1 MPLVFVAQTFTIK
14 GKITNKNEPLPFV
27 TIVNKGTTI
36 GAISNDLG
44 NYELKLSAGTHT
56 LVFQYVGFKKT
67 EHIINLTQNTE
78 FNMDLKSEGVSL
90 NEIVVKAGEDPSYPI
105 IRKAIKKK
113 KYYNTLVKE
122 YSCQSYIKGLQ
133 RLINMPEK
141 FKKLYKLASGENFDT
156 TKLGIIYLSE
166 SESNYYYK
174 HPKQQKEIMF
184 SSKVSG
190 NNQAFSF
197 NQLSQ
202 MQINFNQNL
211 VDIGGISDRPIISP
225 LNNNA
230 FLYYKFY
237 LLDSLF
243 EDGKKINKI
252 AVKPKRITDPCFK
265 GVIYIQDKT
274 WRLTSADLKLTKD
287 QKINYVDT
295 INIKQLH
302 ASILGDSIW
311 MPVNHN
317 LSFSFK
323 FMGII
328 VNGYFNA
335 FIKNY
340 QLNPKFNNTFF
351 NSEVLI
357 IQDSANKK
365 DSTYWLK
372 NRPTPL
378 TKEERKDYTK
388 KDSIEKVENTDNY
401 KDSIDKK
408 HNKYKINNLFTGYT
422 YNKTK
427 NNFSMS
433 LPGIV
438 TSGVQYNTVEGLNL
452 SYNLSL
458 VKTYD
463 NLNKHILH
471 GRIRYGFSNYLW
483 GGELAYNYHFN
494 QKKFSRFGIK
504 IKSIA
509 EQYNQQNPIAPLI
522 NTGYSLFMNQNYMKL
537 FKETGSEI
545 NYFSELVNGVYL
557 SATTKYVEREALK
570 NTSDVLIIDNENI
583 LFSSNDPR
591 NENNFDSLFTTN
603 RAYTAEL
610 GLTFRFKQKYISNPK
625 EKIIIGS
632 KYPRLAINYKKA
644 FPIFNTIANYDLATA
659 AISDNID
666 LGLFGTLGIKI
677 RGGYYLNTSKL
688 FFMDFRY
695 FLGNQTI
702 FNTNDYLS
710 SYRLLPYYKF
720 SADKWFNESH
730 IEHHFN
736 GFLIN
741 KIPLIKKL
749 KIQEVIGVHYLTSN
763 NLKNYYEI
771 NFGFENLFKLLR
783 IDYVLGYGIENKIK
797 HGFTIG
803 LNTSL

>member
-174 HPKQQKEIMF
+174 HPKLQKEIMF

-252 AVKPKRITDPCFK
+252 AVKPKRITDPCFT

-378 TKEERKDYTK
+378 TKEEIKDYTK

-557 SATTKYVEREALK
+557 SANTKYVEREALK

>member
-27 TIVNKGTTI
+27 TIVNKGTTT

-67 EHIINLTQNTE
+67 EHIINLKQNTE
-78 FNMDLKSEGVSL
+78 LNMDLKSEGVSL

-174 HPKQQKEIMF
+174 HPKLQKEIMF

-252 AVKPKRITDPCFK
+252 AVKPKRITDPCFT

-378 TKEERKDYTK
+378 TKEEIKDYTK

-557 SATTKYVEREALK
+557 SANTKYVEREALK

>member
-1 MPLVFVAQTFTIK
+1 MNRTIAIVLLFIMPLVFVAQTFTIK

-174 HPKQQKEIMF
+174 HPKLQKEIMF

-252 AVKPKRITDPCFK
+252 AVKPKRITDPCFT

-378 TKEERKDYTK
+378 TKEEIKDYTK

-494 QKKFSRFGIK
+494 PKKFSRFGIK

-522 NTGYSLFMNQNYMKL
+522 NTGYSLFMN
-537 FKETGSEI
+537 
-545 NYFSELVNGVYL
+545 
-557 SATTKYVEREALK
+557 
-570 NTSDVLIIDNENI
+570 
-583 LFSSNDPR
+583 
-591 NENNFDSLFTTN
+591 
-603 RAYTAEL
+603 
-610 GLTFRFKQKYISNPK
+610 
-625 EKIIIGS
+625 
-632 KYPRLAINYKKA
+632 
-644 FPIFNTIANYDLATA
+644 
-659 AISDNID
+659 
-666 LGLFGTLGIKI
+666 
-677 RGGYYLNTSKL
+677 
-688 FFMDFRY
+688 
-695 FLGNQTI
+695 
-702 FNTNDYLS
+702 
-710 SYRLLPYYKF
+710 
-720 SADKWFNESH
+720 
-730 IEHHFN
+730 
-736 GFLIN
+736 
-741 KIPLIKKL
+741 
-749 KIQEVIGVHYLTSN
+749 
-763 NLKNYYEI
+763 
-771 NFGFENLFKLLR
+771 
-783 IDYVLGYGIENKIK
+783 
-797 HGFTIG
+797 
-803 LNTSL
+803 

>member
-67 EHIINLTQNTE
+67 EHIINLKQNTE
-78 FNMDLKSEGVSL
+78 LNMDLKSEGVSL

-113 KYYNTLVKE
+113 KYYNNLVKE

-252 AVKPKRITDPCFK
+252 AVKPKRITDPCFT

-557 SATTKYVEREALK
+557 SANTKYVEREALK

-625 EKIIIGS
+625 EKIIIGT

-749 KIQEVIGVHYLTSN
+749 KIQELIGVHYLTSN

>member
-78 FNMDLKSEGVSL
+78 LNMDLKSEGVSL

-113 KYYNTLVKE
+113 KYYNNLVKE

-557 SATTKYVEREALK
+557 SANTKYVEREALK

-625 EKIIIGS
+625 EKIIIGT